1 MIRIRN
7 PVGVAQGLD
16 LDRHQS
22 ERKGRIRIRIKVS
35 GSATLPLQGR
45 EGIRCKNDG
54 YRGSILLRRV
64 PTARTG
70 TIQACKKDGDSI
82 FFPITPYWY
91 PHWGTSTGTI

>member
-7 PVGVAQGLD
+7 PVGVAQGPD

-45 EGIRCKNDG
+45 EGK
-54 YRGSILLRRV
+54 GSVVKMTDTGAPFFCEESLRHV
-64 PTARTG
+64 PV
-70 TIQACKKDGDSI
+70 QYKHVKKTEI
-82 FFPITPYWY
+82 VYFFL
-91 PHWGTSTGTI
+91 